1 MEAKLDFETYSEAG
15 YVWEEDRK
23 KWRALEK
30 NKTGIASVGAAV
42 YSEHPSTEVLSI
54 AYDLKDG
61 QGPRLW
67 IPGSAPPS
75 DLFRYIQAGGLV
87 EAHNSGFEFYIWKN
101 VCNARMGWPPLPLRQ
116 LRCSM
121 AKARAW
127 SLPGALNKA
136 IKALNE
142 TPEPE
147 SVQEPV
153 LGGIAPGQK
162 YSPDDI
168 PF

>member
-1 MEAKLDFETYSEAG
+1 MRVEIEAELDFEIYSEAG
-15 YVWEEDRK
+15 YIWDTTKRR
-23 KWRALEK
+23 WRSLER
-30 NKTGIASVGAAV
+30 NKSGIASVGAAV
-42 YSEHPSTEVLSI
+42 YSEHPSTEVLCL
-54 AYDLKDG
+54 AYDIKDG
-61 QGPRLW
+61 RGRRLW
-67 IPGSAPPS
+67 IPGMLPPRE
-75 DLFRYIQAGGLV
+75 LFAYIEAGGLV

-136 IKALNE
+136 IAALNGPE
-142 TPEPE
+142 TEPEP
-147 SVQEPV
+147 PPA
-153 LGGIAPGQK
+153 LDMLAGIV
-162 YSPDDI
+162 